1 VFKAHS
7 LQRTQGPRLRRTLGG
22 HRVTDSNVTRVFSLD
37 EALAFILE
45 RGKVH
50 MTVPELAS
58 TWSWPHRTQV
68 YRALDRWVREG
79 LIERGGNVIRAR
91 VGGGARP
98 SLPAVTE
105 EQPAV
110 TLVPDQLVGERPSSP
125 EIALS
130 HNDVTGLS
138 QPVLHPRKW
147 DVTAVI
153 LGVTALALAV
163 IGMVVNAR
171 QAASLGMTPDASG
184 LLAAEGL
191 CADLLVLVLPTVAT
205 RLWVNRQWMGATT
218 AWAIWVGV
226 IGFTLLAT
234 ATWSATNVGDA
245 VAGRVAIAERAEGL
259 AERLHRLRDER
270 KTIAEAGPVP
280 AIDAALVAAQGSAG
294 RVWGWTN
301 GCREIDRGEMS
312 ACRRT
317 IELREARAGAERRD
331 QVDREIADLDTRI
344 AAAPSIR
351 DGDPGAAMVTETL
364 PWLTQGAVHPTE
376 REVQRPRVLGLTL
389 LPAFAGLLLGTATQA
404 GRQRG
409 VTTPRCTM

>member
-1 VFKAHS
+1 
-7 LQRTQGPRLRRTLGG
+7 
-22 HRVTDSNVTRVFSLD
+22 VTDSNVTRVFSMD
-37 EALAFILE
+37 EALGFIFK

-58 TWSWPHRTQV
+58 AWSWPHRTQV
-68 YRALDRWVREG
+68 YRALERWTREG
-79 LIERGGNVIRAR
+79 LIERDGNVIRAR

-105 EQPAV
+105 EQSAV
-110 TLVPDQLVGERPSSP
+110 TLVPDQIVGGQPSSP

-138 QPVLHPRKW
+138 QPVLRPGRW

-153 LGVTALALAV
+153 LGVTALALAI

-191 CADLLVLVLPTVAT
+191 CADLLVLMLPTVAA
-205 RLWVNRQWMGATT
+205 RLWGDRQRVGAAT
-218 AWAIWVGV
+218 AWAIWLGV

-245 VAGRVAIAERAEGL
+245 VAGRVAIAGPAEGL
-259 AERLHRLRDER
+259 LERLQRLRDER
-270 KTIAEAGPVP
+270 KGMTEVRPVP
-280 AIDAALVAAQGSAG
+280 ELDAALAAAQGAAG
-294 RVWGWTN
+294 RTWDRTD
-301 GCREIDRGEMS
+301 GCRDIDRGDLGP
-312 ACRRT
+312 CRRT
-317 IELREARAGAERRD
+317 IELREARARAERRD
-331 QVDREIADLDTRI
+331 QVDREIVDLETRI

-351 DGDPGAAMVTETL
+351 DGDPGAAIVAETL
-364 PWLTQGAVHPTE
+364 PWLTRGMVRPSE
-376 REVQRPRVLGLTL
+376 REIQRLRVLGLTL
-389 LPAFAGLLLGTATQA
+389 LPACAGLLLGIVMQA
-404 GRQRG
+404 GKKPL
-409 VTTPRCTM
+409 V